1 MTVSPHQLFD
11 KCYQSFAIA
20 AVNVFT
26 MEQIIALFQAA
37 SISQAPFIVQLTPA
51 ARDYAD
57 SQMLLAMISAAA
69 ERYPDTIYAVHL
81 DHGVESH
88 IVDALESGGYH
99 SVMIDASHDPFEKNI
114 IRTKNI
120 VQRAVPKG
128 VFVEAEL
135 GVLSGIEDDL
145 SIEDHEAKFTDPQ
158 QAFEFVQ
165 KTGCNSLA
173 VAVGTSHGA
182 YKFSGKQRLRLDL
195 LKAIQKLLP
204 NYPLVLHGGSAV
216 DTAEIKRINQY
227 GGQLGNDASGVPES
241 DIREAISLGIC
252 KINIATDLRI
262 LWTRTHRQFFYTQ
275 PDQFDPT
282 IPGKSYIEAYKN
294 FMIKKFELFNAHQK
308 ASLFSN

>member
-145 SIEDHEAKFTDPQ
+145 SIEGHEAKFTDPQ

>member
-308 ASLFSN
+308 ASLFFN

>member
-57 SQMLLAMISAAA
+57 SKMLLAMISAAA
-69 ERYPDTIYAVHL
+69 ERYPDAIYAVHL

-114 IRTKNI
+114 MRTKNI

-262 LWTRTHRQFFYTQ
+262 LWTRTHRQFFYTH

-294 FMIKKFELFNAHQK
+294 FMITKFELFNAHQK

>member
-282 IPGKSYIEAYKN
+282 IPGMSYIEAYKN